1 MTDNLTSSGTA
12 RREREKP
19 PMPESTRD
27 AAPQTGSLRVVV
39 AGSFGNIME
48 NYDNLVYAY
57 SAVTLGKLFFPESS
71 SLVGTLYTFAVFAV
85 GFLMRPLGAI
95 TFGHFGD
102 KFGRRITLV
111 VSVLMMGAATT
122 LIGVLPT
129 YESIGI
135 TAPILLVVLR
145 MVQGFSVA
153 GEWAGSAAFLV
164 EYAPAR
170 RRGFFGSFNQVSTA
184 GGFLLASCVVA
195 LNSSIFTDEQLTGW
209 AWRLPFLLSALTA
222 IAALWL
228 RFGLAETPAFSE
240 EQAKGSTAKSPLRE
254 GLRTQFPSIARG
266 FGFTMLWTVAYFFFL
281 TYLPTWLTG
290 VAGVDADVARTS
302 NIVGL
307 ITLTVLIAVFGAL
320 SDRIGRK
327 PLLLGSALG
336 FLVLSWPVMALLGSG
351 NTVGVYAGQLIIA
364 VILAMFSGPGP
375 AAISELFPTK
385 LRYSTM
391 SIGYNFAVMAF
402 GGTAPFVATG
412 VVELTGSGL
421 SAALLPIVSAAVTLA
436 VVLGMRE
443 SAHRVLH

>member
-1 MTDNLTSSGTA
+1 MSAQSTTTPIPRSSN
-12 RREREKP
+12 
-19 PMPESTRD
+19 TR
-27 AAPQTGSLRVVV
+27 AVV

-48 NYDNLVYAY
+48 NYDNMVYGY
-57 SAVTLGKLFFPESS
+57 TAVTLGTLFFPESDG
-71 SLVGTLYTFAVFAV
+71 LVGTLYTFAVFAV

-95 TFGHFGD
+95 TFGHVGD
-102 KFGRRITLV
+102 KFGRRTALV

-122 LIGVLPT
+122 LIGLLPT
-129 YESIGI
+129 YDSIGVL
-135 TAPILLVVLR
+135 APLLLVILR

-184 GGFLLASCVVA
+184 GGFLLASGVVA
-195 LNSSIFTDEQLTGW
+195 LNHTIFTDEQVNAF
-209 AWRLPFLLSALTA
+209 AWRIPFLLSLLTA
-222 IAALWL
+222 AAALWL
-228 RFGLAETPAFSE
+228 RYGMAETPAFAE
-240 EQAKGSTAKSPLRE
+240 EQAKGATAKSPLRE
-254 GLRTQFPSIARG
+254 GVRTEFPGIARG

-281 TYLPTWLTG
+281 TYLPTWLTD
-290 VAGVDADVARTS
+290 VAGVDPGVARAS

-307 ITLTVLIAVFGAL
+307 VTLTVCIAAFGAL
-320 SDRIGRK
+320 SDRVGRK
-327 PLLLGSALG
+327 PLLTAAAIG
-336 FLVLSWPVMALLGSG
+336 FLVLSWPIMTLLQSG
-351 NTVGVYAGQLIIA
+351 GTFGVYAGQIVIA

-375 AAISELFPTK
+375 AALSELFPTK

-412 VVELTGSGL
+412 VVELSGSGM
-421 SAALLPIVSAAVTLA
+421 SPVLLPIVSAAVTLA

-443 SAHRVLH
+443 TAHRNLH

>member
-1 MTDNLTSSGTA
+1 MSDNSTLT
-12 RREREKP
+12 R
-19 PMPESTRD
+19 
-27 AAPQTGSLRVVV
+27 TGGPLRAVV
-39 AGSFGNIME
+39 AGSFGNVME

-57 SAVTLGKLFFPESS
+57 TAATLGKLFFPESDG
-71 SLVGTLYTFAVFAV
+71 LVGTLYTFAVFAV

-102 KFGRRITLV
+102 KFGRRIALV

-122 LIGVLPT
+122 LIGLLPT
-129 YESIGI
+129 YESIGVL
-135 TAPILLVVLR
+135 APLLLVILR

-184 GGFLLASCVVA
+184 AGFLLASGVVA
-195 LNSSIFTDEQLTGW
+195 LNSSIFTEEQVLAW
-209 AWRLPFLLSALTA
+209 AWRIPFLLSALTA
-222 IAALWL
+222 VAALWL
-228 RFGLAETPAFSE
+228 RYGMAETPAFTE
-240 EQAKGSTAKSPLRE
+240 EKAKGATAKSPLKE
-254 GLRTQFPSIARG
+254 GMRTELPSIARG

-281 TYLPTWLTG
+281 TYVPTWLKD
-290 VAGVDADVARTS
+290 VAGVDPDVANAS

-307 ITLTVLIAVFGAL
+307 VVLTVCIAGFGAL
-320 SDRIGRK
+320 SDRVGRK
-327 PLLLGSALG
+327 PLLLAGAAG
-336 FLVLSWPVMALLGSG
+336 FLVLSWPVMLLLQNGG
-351 NTVGVYAGQLIIA
+351 VAGVYVGQIVIA

-375 AAISELFPTK
+375 AALSELFPTK

-412 VVELTGSGL
+412 LIQLTGSGM
-421 SAALLPIVSAAVTLA
+421 SPALLPIISAVVTLA
-436 VVLGMRE
+436 VVVTMRE
-443 SAHRVLH
+443 SAHRSLH